1 MMDVIEAS
9 SHPLRPYE
17 EKTYEETSSQK
28 NTSITNYNNN
38 GSI

>member
-17 EKTYEETSSQK
+17 EKK
-28 NTSITNYNNN
+28 KRRNIITEKHIHY
-38 GSI
+38 